1 MTEKAQPGQQQ
12 DMTDEEIRG
21 VFETLKL
28 PTAPRPL
35 PFVAQPP
42 PSPVVFFTV
51 SGNSPPLNAR

>member
-1 MTEKAQPGQQQ
+1 MADQPTQQQ

-28 PTAPRPL
+28 STEPKPVPL
-35 PFVAQPP
+35 ATQP

-51 SGNSPPLNAR
+51 AGNSQPLNAR